1 MNLKFRPDSQC
12 ASSSVGVVETHSGGP
27 AVVLLKAHIA
37 QRLRLLD
44 GGSMIRG
51 CYFESEATR
60 LLDAAV
66 A

>member
-1 MNLKFRPDSQC
+1 M
-12 ASSSVGVVETHSGGP
+12 
-27 AVVLLKAHIA
+27 VVLLKAHTGIA